1 MLVVLWIFY
10 FQIPRPMKLF
20 GFLKFQI
27 PISNYYP
34 KKKTKTPTPTL
45 VKNAIVMEHG
55 TILVTFYFV
64 IFYGIKEAYISPYI
78 LWGTL
83 ATIVKFAS
91 NKCPCP
97 IWLMPLFRLHVLN
110 FDQGGCPPKLLLV
123 SIGVEAF
130 GLNKTL
136 PLPLPLLILMI
147 RLVARMASCMC
158 LA

>member
-1 MLVVLWIFY
+1 MKLFGFLNFQIPRPMKLFGFLK

-27 PISNYYP
+27 PISNYYQ
-34 KKKTKTPTPTL
+34 KKTKTKTKTPTPTL

-55 TILVTFYFV
+55 IILVTLYFV
-64 IFYGIKEAYISPYI
+64 IFCGIKEAYISPYI

-97 IWLMPLFRLHVLN
+97 I
-110 FDQGGCPPKLLLV
+110 
-123 SIGVEAF
+123 
-130 GLNKTL
+130 
-136 PLPLPLLILMI
+136 
-147 RLVARMASCMC
+147 
-158 LA
+158 

>member
-1 MLVVLWIFY
+1 
-10 FQIPRPMKLF
+10 
-20 GFLKFQI
+20 
-27 PISNYYP
+27 
-34 KKKTKTPTPTL
+34 
-45 VKNAIVMEHG
+45 MEHG

-97 IWLMPLFRLHVLN
+97 IRLMLLFGLHVFN
-110 FDQGGCPPKLLLV
+110 FDQGGCPPKLLVVLV
-123 SIGVEAF
+123 GVEAF